1 MPGGILTYY
10 ALSALLAFIPAF
22 IWLVI
27 LFKKNKK
34 KGIQLL
40 MFLSGVFSVTLV
52 FGLQYFLNLFPQ
64 FDVLNFLQAGITDPN
79 IGYMLLFIAV
89 GITEEIVKQAFIRFM
104 DRRYLMIETIN
115 DSIQF
120 SLVSALGFSFAENIF
135 YIYGIWTNLG
145 VEQLFVAYTF
155 RSLFT
160 TCAHLIFSG
169 FFGYYYGVAK
179 FSLNIREQSKWIG
192 KKLIFTNFLSRTMGM
207 AMSQALKEQMILKGL
222 FIAMLLHAVFNFLLQ
237 LNMIIVVVVY
247 VVAGYL
253 LLQRLLKRKA
263 GHLIMITDV
272 DEQRASTMAKTDEE
286 VVIEL
291 VGMWFKEKRYVDV
304 LHICERLLS
313 RDPDNKIVQLFK
325 AQALDKMG
333 DEGVYGKILN
343 SLFPDKNKGKSLE
356 KLISEKSAETV
367 KKSEG

>member
-1 MPGGILTYY
+1 
-10 ALSALLAFIPAF
+10 
-22 IWLVI
+22 
-27 LFKKNKK
+27 
-34 KGIQLL
+34 
-40 MFLSGVFSVTLV
+40 
-52 FGLQYFLNLFPQ
+52 
-64 FDVLNFLQAGITDPN
+64 
-79 IGYMLLFIAV
+79 
-89 GITEEIVKQAFIRFM
+89 M

-155 RSLFT
+155 RSIFT

-179 FSLNIREQSKWIG
+179 FSLNIREQSKWVG
-192 KKLIFTNFLSRTMGM
+192 KKLIFTSFLSRTMGM

-222 FIAMLLHAVFNFLLQ
+222 FIAIFLHAVFNFLLQ
-237 LNMIIVVVVY
+237 LNQIIVVVPY
-247 VVAGYL
+247 VMAGYL

-263 GHLIMITDV
+263 GHLIMVTDV

-291 VGMWFKEKRYVDV
+291 VGMWFKDKRYVDV

-325 AQALDKMG
+325 AQALDKIG
-333 DEGVYGKILN
+333 DDGVYSKILN
-343 SLFPDKNKGKSLE
+343 SLFPDKKQGKTLE
-356 KLISEKSAETV
+356 KLINEKSGETTEKTV
-367 KKSEG
+367 GE